1 MPIYTVHEPPAK
13 WKDKRRGPEN
23 FRFVRDGFHFWA
35 FVLPPLWMLRHRLWL
50 VLIGYLAVA
59 IGMGFGLRA
68 LGAPN
73 AAMFGAQVL
82 LAFLVGLEAGSLRRW
97 TLRRRKWEPAGL
109 VSADNLEAAERR
121 FFDVWSSGAASISP
135 PASPLPA
142 AAVSPYPSPVAS
154 RPAGTN
160 SDILGLF
167 PKPGTQR

>member
-35 FVLPPLWMLRHRLWL
+35 FVLAPLWMLRHRLWL
-50 VLIGYLAVA
+50 VLIGYLIVA
-59 IGMGFGLRA
+59 GGIGFGLRA
-68 LGAPN
+68 FGVSN

-97 TLRRRKWEPAGL
+97 TLRRRKWEAAGI

-121 FFDVWSSGAASISP
+121 FFDAWTGGNVAPAPAA
-135 PASPLPA
+135 PA
-142 AAVSPYPSPVAS
+142 AAPSPYPPPIAS
-154 RPAGTN
+154 RPAGTT

-167 PKPGTQR
+167 PEPGTPR